1 MAIWKDLSRDPL
13 VIQNQLDAVM
23 PYMLPVILTLV
34 CYKLIKKGNG
44 KNTAQ
49 VIIGLI
55 VFALVFAA
63 FGYYT
68 GIKIFA

>member
-1 MAIWKDLSRDPL
+1 
-13 VIQNQLDAVM
+13 M

-55 VFALVFAA
+55 VFSLVFAA